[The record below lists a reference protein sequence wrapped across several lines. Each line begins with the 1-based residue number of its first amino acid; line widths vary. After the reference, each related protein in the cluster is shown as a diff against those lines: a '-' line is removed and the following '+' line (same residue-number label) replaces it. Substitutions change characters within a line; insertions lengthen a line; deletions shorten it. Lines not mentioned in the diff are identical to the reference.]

1 VIIVSVKPKSPE
13 VKDASERIYAALLDA
28 GVDVILDDR
37 DERPGIKFKDAD
49 LIGIPLR
56 ITVGTKVKDSYVDVK
71 LRKSR
76 EAVLVKVEEIV
87 KKVREM
93 INSD

>member
-1 VIIVSVKPKSPE
+1 
-13 VKDASERIYAALLDA
+13 LDA

-56 ITVGTKVKDSYVDVK
+56 ITVGAKVKDSYVDVK

-87 KKVREM
+87 EKVREM